1 VDSLYLN
8 INWIDKIIS
17 KNTWCRFIFRQ
28 NSVFDMGDK
37 KTVSALVTGGEA
49 SAGPPLGPALGPL
62 GINVLQV
69 VNTINDKT
77 KDFSGMKVPV
87 KVEVDPD
94 TKKFTVEVGIPPTT
108 ALIAKE
114 AGITKGSGTAGKDYV
129 GNISMENIVK
139 IARMKIDVSYAI
151 DLKNATKEIIGSCV
165 SSGIKIENKP
175 AKEIYADVNNGQFDS
190 LFN

>member
-1 VDSLYLN
+1 MS
-8 INWIDKIIS
+8 
-17 KNTWCRFIFRQ
+17 
-28 NSVFDMGDK
+28 DK
-37 KTVSALVTGGEA
+37 KIVSALVTGGEA

-87 KVEVDPD
+87 KVEVDPE

>member
-1 VDSLYLN
+1 
-8 INWIDKIIS
+8 
-17 KNTWCRFIFRQ
+17 
-28 NSVFDMGDK
+28 MGDK

-151 DLKNATKEIIGSCV
+151 DLKNAAKEIIGSCV

-175 AKEIYADVNNGQFDS
+175 AREIYADVNNGQFDS

>member
-1 VDSLYLN
+1 MS
-8 INWIDKIIS
+8 
-17 KNTWCRFIFRQ
+17 
-28 NSVFDMGDK
+28 DK

-87 KVEVDPD
+87 KVEVDPE

-151 DLKNATKEIIGSCV
+151 DLKNAAKEIIGSCV
-165 SSGIKIENKP
+165 SSGIKIETKP